1 MLILWGMV
9 YLIALVI
16 SANILFG
23 CASSEKNLNTPEGLF
38 AQAKEYEASERFE
51 IAIAKYNDIKNKF
64 PYNPLAI
71 EAELAIADAQFT
83 RENYSDAQI
92 AYQNFRDLHPKH
104 PKTDYVIYKTGLS
117 YYMQLPETID
127 RDLTLG
133 NDVIYHFD
141 EIIKNFPRSE
151 YVNDAKEKRQNA
163 YNRLAEKE
171 LYIADFYMKQEKYGA
186 ALRRYELCI
195 TKYTGMGFDPRA
207 HYGALKAATALDD
220 TIKKKFHLQ
229 SLISKYPN
237 SDETKKAQSEGL
249 L

>member
-1 MLILWGMV
+1 MV
-9 YLIALVI
+9 YLLAIVFFINAL
-16 SANILFG
+16 LG

-38 AQAKEYEASERFE
+38 AQAKEYESSERFE
-51 IAIAKYNDIKNKF
+51 IAIAKYNDVKNKF
-64 PYNPLAI
+64 PYSSLAL
-71 EAELAIADAQFT
+71 EAELAIADAQYT
-83 RENYSDAQI
+83 RENYPDAQI

-104 PKTDYVIYKTGLS
+104 PKIDYVIYKTGMS
-117 YYMQLPETID
+117 YFMQLPETID

-141 EIIKNFPRSE
+141 EVIKSFPRSE
-151 YVNDAKEKRQNA
+151 YVNDAKEKRQDV

-171 LYIADFYMKQEKYGA
+171 LYIADFYLKQEKFGA

-207 HYGALKAATALDD
+207 HYGAIKAATALDD
-220 TIKKKFHLQ
+220 TAKKKSHLKT
-229 SLISKYPN
+229 LVSKYPN
-237 SDETKKAQSEGL
+237 SDETKKVQSEGL